1 MSMQLMLSGHP
12 SEQQQPHAP
21 SSLATDS
28 ASSLADDGQTT
39 VSASGEESGE
49 ESYFSRTSVRR
60 LQANFAQRCAEL
72 ERKLAGLQ
80 KALAARIEA
89 RLAAEKRI
97 AQAEART
104 VAAEDLGASFAARA
118 VGAERL
124 AIIEAQEAKATN
136 AILAV
141 LEPRAKAL
149 AAENASLREL
159 AANSGLQRKLL
170 ARLFDGGGGG
180 ASEDDGIDEGVAT
193 PHLGD
198 GVRATPVDP
207 IKPGDQEP
215 EQKRSQEQEQVQGR
229 EQEQEAA
236 RTPQDTQAEIRL
248 LRERVAEVSARLD
261 ARRRERHAALQERKD
276 ALQATGRRQHM
287 VSKAEAKADALSKA
301 RAEAKAMAMAMEAQE
316 AKEKKEARD
325 AAQAK
330 ALQVLSRQGPRG

>member
-1 MSMQLMLSGHP
+1 MCRAGAQARRPAKGSRGP
-12 SEQQQPHAP
+12 DRSE
-21 SSLATDS
+21 
-28 ASSLADDGQTT
+28 
-39 VSASGEESGE
+39 VSSGEAHRPGRGSH
-49 ESYFSRTSVRR
+49 SRRGRPWS
-60 LQANFAQRCAEL
+60 LLC
-72 ERKLAGLQ
+72 
-80 KALAARIEA
+80 
-89 RLAAEKRI
+89 
-97 AQAEART
+97 
-104 VAAEDLGASFAARA
+104 RA
-118 VGAERL
+118 CCGAERL

-180 ASEDDGIDEGVAT
+180 ASDDNGIDEGVAT

-198 GVRATPVDP
+198 GVWATPVDP

-236 RTPQDTQAEIRL
+236 RTPQDTQAEIW
-248 LRERVAEVSARLD
+248 RVAEVSARLD